1 MKPLDTLKKE
11 KATKYFSDFTIIV
24 CAICV
29 IVSFL
34 CQIFKIASIVNI
46 VYAFSLLFI
55 FLCYVLRGYVSW
67 FMLILTAMVGVSGLF
82 RGIIVGNSD
91 YLMHIVIVLCTFV
104 CIEVGGTVKITEK
117 TVKRLSFMFLIT
129 SLIVC
134 VAYYV
139 GPLKTSYFKHTDA
152 ICLNF
157 SNPNAAGLWL
167 TCFFILLA
175 YASTLYKKA
184 VRVLFWIGAA
194 ALLPIVQATQSR
206 NSFLACTLLVVGM
219 LATKIFKIKK
229 IPNWLI
235 GVIACLPLIVFFFYM
250 FVIVKNF
257 DFWEKLFSFAT
268 LDKGVDS
275 RVSVW
280 QTVLDNFGDCFWIGN
295 YPKYYDSQKHNSL
308 ITIFCRFGMP
318 ATLVVCALIYRALK
332 AFQERTS
339 FYALLSIS
347 MVLFTGCFESSIFI
361 GIAGLY
367 LMVLI
372 IPACASAEI
381 KTEAVTEESFS
392 EEPLS

>member
-11 KATKYFSDFTIIV
+11 KATKYFSDPTIII

-29 IVSFL
+29 ILSFF
-34 CQIFKIASIVNI
+34 CQIFKISSVVDI
-46 VYAFSLLFI
+46 VYAFSLLLI
-55 FLCYVLRGYVSW
+55 FLCYVLRGYISW
-67 FMLILTAMVGVSGLF
+67 FMLILTAMVGVSAVF
-82 RGIIVGNSD
+82 RGVIFNSD
-91 YLMHIVIVLCTFV
+91 YFMHVIIMLCTFV
-104 CIEVGGTVKITEK
+104 CIEIGGTVKIKEK
-117 TVKRLSFMFLIT
+117 TAKALSIMFLIT
-129 SLIVC
+129 SLVVC
-134 VAYYV
+134 AAYYF

-167 TCFFILLA
+167 TCFFILLV

-206 NSFLACTLLVVGM
+206 NSFLACLLLIFGM
-219 LATKIFKIKK
+219 LAAKIFKIKRL
-229 IPNWLI
+229 PRWLLA
-235 GVIACLPLIVFFFYM
+235 VTACLPLIVFFFYM

-257 DFWEKLFSFAT
+257 AFWEKLFSFAT

-275 RVSVW
+275 RVSIW
-280 QTVLDNFGDCFWIGN
+280 QTVLDNFGDCFFIGN

-308 ITIFCRFGMP
+308 ITVFCRFGMP
-318 ATLVVCALIYRALK
+318 TTLIVCGLIYRALK
-332 AFQERTS
+332 LFQERTS

-381 KTEAVTEESFS
+381 KPKQTEE
-392 EEPLS
+392 